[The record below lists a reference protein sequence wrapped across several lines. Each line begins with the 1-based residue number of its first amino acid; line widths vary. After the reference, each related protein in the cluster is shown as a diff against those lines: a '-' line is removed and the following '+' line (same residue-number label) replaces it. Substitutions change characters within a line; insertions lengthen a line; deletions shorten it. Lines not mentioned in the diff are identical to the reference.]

1 MENDSK
7 ILKMSLDDIMGDR
20 FGRYSKYIIQDRALP
35 DVRDGLKP
43 VQRRILYAMYKEGNL
58 PNKPYRKSA
67 KTVGV
72 VIGNYHPH
80 GDSSVYEAMVRLSQ
94 EWKMRMPLVDMQ
106 GNNGSIDNDPAAAMR
121 YTEARLAPIALEL
134 LRDIDKDTV
143 EMALNFDDTEYEPTV
158 LPAKYP
164 NLLVNGATGISAGY
178 ATDIPP
184 HNLGEVIDATIYR
197 IKHPHC
203 TFEQLHK
210 YIKGPDFP
218 TGGIVEG
225 SKEIA
230 NALRKGRGK
239 VIVRSQTAI
248 EEKKNMNQIV
258 ITEIPYEVNKAELVR
273 KIDEIRF
280 NRDID
285 GILEVRDESDR
296 TGLRIVIDLK
306 KDVDANNTLNYFFKN
321 TDLQKNYSYNMTAIK
336 DKRPELMGIEEI
348 IDGYINHE
356 IEVVTRSSLFDLEK
370 AKKREHIVE
379 GLIKAV
385 SILDEV
391 VHTIRQSKD
400 KADAKKNL
408 MAAYGFTEAQAEAIV
423 MLQLYRLTNT
433 DIVAL
438 QNEQNELQALIAH
451 LQAILDSDEVLR
463 GVIIDDLKAI
473 KKKYPTPRLT
483 KIQEEVRDTSID
495 DKAMIISEDCLV
507 SLTRDGYLKKIS
519 LRSYKASAG
528 TPIGKKDDDQLC
540 ALFEANTVQT
550 ILAFTN
556 KGNYCFI
563 PVHKIDEFKWKDLGK
578 HISYLIKVPND
589 EKFIG
594 AILVK
599 DFQSE
604 NYVVLASRQGQIK
617 RVAIK
622 DFEVSRFSKPLKCM
636 NLKDQD
642 ELIDVQLSDGHKG
655 LVLTSKAGYCALYS
669 ESEVSILGIK
679 AGGIKGLRLNN
690 DTLAFMRVFDP
701 LKVESLMIFSHP
713 SGIKRLHLSDIP
725 ATKRGNKGVLIYK
738 APKTKQTSIINGFV
752 MDTNDTLDLYGGQ
765 EMMTITAK
773 DYNFMPLSSRMGT
786 IKDFKDTDISYIYD
800 ARMLIAEPHA
810 EETGDMKVDLEV
822 KAEPSLF
829 DEEEVETIEPV
840 KKKEV
845 KKKKEKTKFEP
856 ISFDDLLKD
865 DNF

>member
-248 EEKKNMNQIV
+248 EEKKNMNQII

-408 MAAYGFTEAQAEAIV
+408 MAAYGFTESQAEAIV

-550 ILAFTN
+550 ILAFTS

>member
-143 EMALNFDDTEYEPTV
+143 EMALNFDD
-158 LPAKYP
+158 
-164 NLLVNGATGISAGY
+164 ISAGY

-248 EEKKNMNQIV
+248 EEKKNMNQII

-550 ILAFTN
+550 ILAFTS